1 MQLVSIVTPLYNK
14 GSHIARTIASVLAQ
28 SHQEF
33 EFIIV
38 DDGSTDHGPDIVS
51 QHKDPRIRL
60 IRQEN
65 AGPSA
70 ARNRG
75 IQEAKFP
82 LVAFIDADDEW
93 FPDFLQTVLTLREQF
108 PEARVW
114 GTAYGIMNH
123 DLAITP
129 VPLRENV
136 RNQPHGQLINYLD
149 CAILEQPIHAS
160 SMLAC
165 KDVLLAI
172 GGYKTISQPRED
184 TDLLFRIALRYPI
197 AFFPIHKTIYH
208 KDAENRLD
216 QWLWSGNYPFF
227 DHAREFIMESGGNAT
242 LTDNAIR
249 YLAYMHTGALYRN
262 WLAGNKPAMRE
273 IIADCGKL
281 PDCRAKCLFWRFLVW
296 LPSPLVR
303 LAWRTQSRM
312 RGGLGELP
320 PLRPIMRQLMQDKA
334 NTHAQTQ
341 PA

>member
-1 MQLVSIVTPLYNK
+1 MQLVSIVSPLYNK
-14 GSHIARTIASVLAQ
+14 EAHIARTIASVLAQ
-28 SHQEF
+28 THQEF

-38 DDGSTDHGPDIVS
+38 DDGSTDNGCEIVA

-60 IRQEN
+60 IRQKN

-75 IQEAKFP
+75 IQEATSS

-93 FPDFLQTVLTLREQF
+93 FPDFLETVLTLREQF

-114 GTAYGIMNH
+114 GTAYGILNH
-123 DLAITP
+123 DMALYP

-136 RNQPHGQLINYLD
+136 RNHPNGLLINYLD

-165 KDVLLAI
+165 KEALLAI
-172 GGYKTISQPRED
+172 GGYKTLSQPRED
-184 TDLLFRIALRYPI
+184 TDILFRMALRYPI

-227 DHAREFIMESGGNAT
+227 EHAREYILQSGGKAT
-242 LTDNAIR
+242 LTADAIR
-249 YLAYMHTGALYRN
+249 YLGYMHTGALYRN
-262 WLAGNKPAMRE
+262 WLASNKPAMRE
-273 IIADCGKL
+273 ILADCAKL
-281 PDCRAKCLFWRFLVW
+281 RGYRATCFCWRFLVW
-296 LPSPLVR
+296 LPSPLVQ
-303 LAWRTQSRM
+303 LAWHTQSKL
-312 RGGLGELP
+312 RGNVGKLP
-320 PLRPIMRQLMQDKA
+320 PVRPIMRQLMRNKVDAISEQL
-334 NTHAQTQ
+334 
-341 PA
+341 